1 MKFKDYYATL
11 GIERGASDGDIK
23 KAYRRLA
30 RKFHPD
36 VSKEKGAEEKFKEV
50 AEAYQTLS
58 DKEKRAAYDQ
68 LGTHRPGEDFRPPP
82 GWETHFSPGGT
93 GDGGPDLGGIDLGD
107 LFDMLGRGG
116 RGGAHGAHRAQGA
129 HAGATRGHGD
139 FAMAGQDFEANA
151 PLSLE
156 DAYRGTELTLDLAMP
171 EMTADGM
178 IRRIPRQVRVR
189 VPKGATDGLRL
200 RVPGKGGAGLN
211 GGPAGDLYLNITLR
225 PHALFRVTGHDLY
238 LELPITPWEAV
249 LGARVEVPTM
259 EGRVALTIKPG
270 SRAGQKLRVTGRGL
284 PRPGAKTPGHAGD
297 LFCVLSI
304 VTPTVP
310 GEREKELYK
319 ELATISSFDPRGH
332 FA

>member
-11 GIERGASDGDIK
+11 GVERGASDEDIK

-36 VSKEKGAEEKFKEV
+36 VSKEKDAEEKFKDV

-58 DKEKRAAYDQ
+58 DKEKRTAYDQ
-68 LGTHRPGEDFRPPP
+68 LGSHRPGEDFRPPP
-82 GWETHFSPGGT
+82 GWETHFAQG
-93 GDGGPDLGGIDLGD
+93 GDGGPDLGGIDLGE
-107 LFDMLGRGG
+107 LFEMLGRGG
-116 RGGAHGAHRAQGA
+116 RGSAHRAHSAHGAHGGEA
-129 HAGATRGHGD
+129 

-151 PLSLE
+151 QLSLE
-156 DAYRGTELTLDLAMP
+156 EAYRGTELTLDLAMP
-171 EMTADGM
+171 EMTADGL
-178 IRRIPRQVRVR
+178 IRRVPRNVRVR

-200 RVPGKGGAGLN
+200 RVPGKGGAGMN
-211 GGPAGDLYLNITLR
+211 GGPAGDLYLNIALR
-225 PHALFRVTGHDLY
+225 PHALFRVSGHDLY

-249 LGARVEVPTM
+249 LGATVEVPTM

-270 SRAGQKLRVTGRGL
+270 SRAGQKLRVTGKGL
-284 PRPGAKTPGHAGD
+284 PRPGSKTPGHAGD